1 MVFLRQRE
9 LQLIPGASTGM
20 HGSSALKEKMENQ
33 VSEERAKSKGSET
46 WSLVWGVGWGPGN
59 TGSHCCT
66 AWLDPVLSYWV
77 LHSRADSQE
86 KYVPTKTASTLRCL
100 LCPLDFSYLVNVK
113 GHVAGDA
120 QQMQKVTS
128 VQAFNKTKASYF

>member
-46 WSLVWGVGWGPGN
+46 WLGGGLETLGL
-59 TGSHCCT
+59 T
-66 AWLDPVLSYWV
+66 AA
-77 LHSRADSQE
+77 LHG
-86 KYVPTKTASTLRCL
+86 LI
-100 LCPLDFSYLVNVK
+100 LC
-113 GHVAGDA
+113 
-120 QQMQKVTS
+120 
-128 VQAFNKTKASYF
+128 